1 MKYIVPLPSFERDV
15 KKFQQEKKE
24 RLKNTLDTFNHFVS
38 TGEKPFGFRF
48 KKINRNKYEFRIDI
62 RLRVVTKLEGDTF
75 YLVRAGNHDE
85 IKRYLRK
92 SRHK

>member
-1 MKYIVPLPSFERDV
+1 MKHIVPLPSFERDI
-15 KKFQQEKKE
+15 KKFRQEKKE
-24 RLKNTLDTFNHFVS
+24 RLKNTLKDFNRFVA

-48 KKINRNKYEFRIDI
+48 KKINKNKYEFRIDI

-75 YLVRAGNHDE
+75 YLVKAGDHNE

-92 SRHK
+92 FRHK